1 VTFGIERSR
10 LDGSI
15 DNLRGRRV
23 PVTVPARPEQK
34 NERKQTMNNTEKK
47 NYIVPQATMVQLTLT
62 NIIDTSTGGFLGDID
77 VFVEK
82 ATEEPD
88 TKTV

>member
-1 VTFGIERSR
+1 
-10 LDGSI
+10 
-15 DNLRGRRV
+15 
-23 PVTVPARPEQK
+23 
-34 NERKQTMNNTEKK
+34 MNNTEKK